1 MQIPTLFLSAIELA
15 INTWLKLDSET
26 LPRFASLANKIIHL
40 HITGLD
46 LNLYFLPTTSGI
58 QVLGN
63 YPGTE
68 EGGIVDATIHGSPIA
83 LIRLSTAKN
92 SGETLLKTDV
102 EIDGDMRVA
111 EKFSTIL
118 REVDIDW
125 EEYLSKW
132 VGDIIAHQAGQ
143 TSRNTSAWIKESV
156 EAMRMNTGEYLSE
169 EAKLTPADAEI
180 HYYMDQVDY
189 VRMDVDRMQARID
202 LLQQRLSNED
212 TNNDSTNTPKNN
224 N

>member
-1 MQIPTLFLSAIELA
+1 MQIPTPFISAIELA

-26 LPRFASLANKIIHL
+26 LSRFNLLDEKIIRL
-40 HITGLD
+40 HITGLE
-46 LNLYFLPTTSGI
+46 LNLFFLPSSKGI

-63 YPGTE
+63 YPSVD
-68 EGGIVDATIHGSPIA
+68 EGGIVDATIHGSPMA
-83 LIRLSTAKN
+83 LIRITTAEN

-111 EKFSTIL
+111 EKFSQIL

-125 EEYLSKW
+125 EEHLSKW

-143 TSRNTSAWIKESV
+143 VTRNTTGWVKDSV
-156 EAMRMNTGEYLSE
+156 DSMRLNTGEYLCE

-180 HYYMDQVDY
+180 HHYLDQVDDM
-189 VRMDVDRMQARID
+189 RMGVDRLQARIA
-202 LLQQRLSNED
+202 LLQQRLSD
-212 TNNDSTNTPKNN
+212 KISKNKN
-224 N
+224 